1 MIVLDVQQGTPQ
13 WERAR
18 LGIPTASGYDQIIT
32 PKTLKPSAQS
42 TGYRNKLLA
51 EFFFN
56 APIQWGNGS
65 GFMER
70 GKGMELEAAHW
81 YEMQNNVDTKVVG
94 FVMREDRKTGGSPD
108 RLVGDD
114 GVLEVKC
121 PALHTAIGY
130 LLEPTALAAEYRA
143 QTQGYLYLTGRD
155 WADIISY
162 CPGLPTVVQRVEK
175 DQQYLDAFVPALDA
189 FIADLDACKERLS
202 KIRQLRAA

>member
-1 MIVLDVQQGTPQ
+1 MIVLDVAQGSTA

-18 LGIPTASGYDQIIT
+18 IGIPTASGYDQIIT
-32 PKTLKPSAQS
+32 PKTLQPSKQS
-42 TGYRNKLLA
+42 GTYRNKLLA

-70 GKGMELEAAHW
+70 GKGMEAEAVAW
-81 YEMQNNVDTKVVG
+81 YEMQRDVDAKVVG

-108 RLVGDD
+108 RLVGED
-114 GVLEVKC
+114 GILEIKC

-130 LLEPTALAAEYRA
+130 LLEPATLAAEYRA
-143 QTQGYLYLTGRD
+143 QVQGYLYLTGRE

-162 CPGLPTVVQRVEK
+162 CPGLPAVVQRVER
-175 DQQYLDAFVPALDA
+175 DQEYLDAFIPALDA

-202 KIRQLRAA
+202 AFRQLRAA